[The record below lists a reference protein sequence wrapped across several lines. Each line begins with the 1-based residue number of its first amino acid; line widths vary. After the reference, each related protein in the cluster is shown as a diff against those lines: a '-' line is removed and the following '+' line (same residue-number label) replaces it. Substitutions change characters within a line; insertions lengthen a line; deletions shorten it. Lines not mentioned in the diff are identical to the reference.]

1 MHAIMI
7 AFCKKKTVPMGFKVS
22 EPRLVIFVV
31 FKLQTQAILTATDM
45 GLLIKE

>member
-1 MHAIMI
+1 MHAIII
-7 AFCKKKTVPMGFKVS
+7 AFCKKKTVPTGLKVS

-31 FKLQTQAILTATDM
+31 FKLQPQAILTITDM